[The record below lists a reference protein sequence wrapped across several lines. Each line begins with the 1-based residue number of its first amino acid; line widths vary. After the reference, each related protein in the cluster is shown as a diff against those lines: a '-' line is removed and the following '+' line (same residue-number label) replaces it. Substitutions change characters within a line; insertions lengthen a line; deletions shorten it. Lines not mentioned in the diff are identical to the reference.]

1 MPRTVIGGSGN
12 GGGGEAIGLPIAI
25 SDVVDLQTTLDA
37 IDGLIDGKS
46 PLSVSAG
53 ISADTTNTSTS
64 TYVTLFDFSLTGGKW
79 YILEGKVAWS
89 QANGNG
95 INLQALI
102 TSGSD
107 ISSDSGYMVRLYN
120 NNALVEHKI
129 LKNHTTSSLFSY
141 SNAVTTTGIAM
152 IEFSARIKV
161 TADRTL
167 RLQYRKS
174 TAATG
179 HAVTIYKDGTWFKLS
194 EVS

>member
-1 MPRTVIGGSGN
+1 MPEINDNNSNGGSV
-12 GGGGEAIGLPIAI
+12 EPIAI
-25 SDVVDLQTTLDA
+25 EDVTLLPEALQDLEDALDEKA
-37 IDGLIDGKS
+37 NKTITAGLSG
-46 PLSVSAG
+46 
-53 ISADTTNTSTS
+53 DTTNSSTS
-64 TYVTLFDFSLTGGKW
+64 TYATLVDFSLTGGKW
-79 YILEGKVAWS
+79 YVLEGKVAWS

-102 TSGSD
+102 TTGSD
-107 ISSDSGYMVRLYN
+107 IIADSGYTVRLYN

-141 SNAVTTTGIAM
+141 TNAVTTTGVAM

-174 TAATG
+174 TSVTG
-179 HAVTIYKDGTWFKLS
+179 HAVTIYKDGTWFKLT
-194 EVS
+194 EAL